1 MNEQYE
7 APEMEVI
14 EIGADVVTVSDVPM
28 PDELS

>member
-14 EIGADVVTVSDVPM
+14 EIWADVVTVSDVPM